1 MPLKVITNFS
11 TKKQI
16 AQAKD
21 SYVGD
26 YGFDLNL
33 DVFLVVEW
41 VEVGVK
47 LKLGLSSGKIGKL
60 VVKIICKNCH
70 SWIIRRNY

>member
-11 TKKQI
+11 TKKKI

-21 SYVGD
+21 SYVVD

-33 DVFLVVEW
+33 DVFLMVEW
-41 VEVGVK
+41 MEVRVK

-60 VVKIICKNCH
+60 IIKIIFKNCH
-70 SWIIRRNY
+70 SWIIRGNY